1 MITSH
6 KIRLVIADPQDVVLA
21 GLKLLISRQRHLDC
35 VGCAVSSSDVLGL
48 ASRLR
53 ADVIVM
59 DIPMLPSDGLDAM
72 RRLAKLTPETRVL
85 SFSMRPAASMVL
97 AALRAGA
104 SGYVSKASPSKV
116 LIEAISVV
124 AKGKR
129 FIDPELADPM
139 LQSFL
144 DEPKI
149 GAEPPLT
156 QREREVLL
164 AVAYGFTN
172 NFIGADLGLS
182 TKTIEGYRS
191 RACEKLA
198 LVDRPAIVKFALMSG
213 WMKEQAG

>member
-1 MITSH
+1 MITAH
-6 KIRLVIADPQDVVLA
+6 RIRLVIVDPQDVVLA
-21 GLKLLISRQRHLDC
+21 GLKLLISRHRHLDC
-35 VGCAVSSSDVLGL
+35 VGCGVSGSDVLDL

-59 DIPMLPSDGLDAM
+59 DIPMLSNDGLDAM

-104 SGYVSKASPSKV
+104 SGYVSKASSCKV

-129 FIDPELADPM
+129 FIDPM
-139 LQSFL
+139 LQSFF

-149 GAEPPLT
+149 GAQPPLT
-156 QREREVLL
+156 KREREVLL

-172 NFIGADLGLS
+172 SFIGADLGLS

-213 WMKEQAG
+213 WMREQAG